1 MRILG
6 LTGGIG
12 MGKSTAASALRRAG
26 LPIFDADATVHALQA
41 PGGKAVA
48 AIGRLVPDAVRNGR
62 IDRAALRRAV
72 IADDAL
78 MLRLERIIHPMV
90 RAEQKR
96 FLARM
101 RRAGHA
107 WAVLD
112 IPLLFERGGDKV
124 CDLVLVVS
132 APRALQMGRVRRR
145 RRGMSPAEAESLIA
159 RQMPDIEKRR
169 RADVVIKTG
178 LSRAHSLRQIRRLL
192 VRLRKPAGVGPQ
204 GRRRDRRPRP

>member
-41 PGGKAVA
+41 PGGRAVA
-48 AIGRLVPDAVRNGR
+48 AIGRLIPATVRDGR

-112 IPLLFERGGDKV
+112 IPLLFERGGDRL

-132 APRALQMGRVRRR
+132 APQALQMGRVRRR

-192 VRLRKPAGVGPQ
+192 VRLRAPAGVGIR
-204 GRRRDRRPRP
+204 GRRHHRRSRP